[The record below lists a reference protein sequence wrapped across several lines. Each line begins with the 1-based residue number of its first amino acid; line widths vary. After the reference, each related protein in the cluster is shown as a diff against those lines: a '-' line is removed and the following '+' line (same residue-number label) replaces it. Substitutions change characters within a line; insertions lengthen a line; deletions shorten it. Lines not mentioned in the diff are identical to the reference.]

1 MNSTHVFELRGEPDR
16 YPGFVQVFIDQK
28 EPWKEIIASRCLEA
42 GAKPFGSSYTPV
54 PLVFDNEGRKKNVV
68 GDLSFRLAPFL
79 ILSDRARKA
88 LESFL
93 SPVGEFLEVA
103 APVAGFIGYRVLKQI
118 TDCIDMES
126 SVYTKYDNGSILV
139 RKPVMYEP
147 KVHEAD
153 IFWTRETA
161 SSIFVSQAFKDAVV
175 QAKLKGF
182 DLSREIPLTQ

>member
-16 YPGFVQVFIDQK
+16 YPGFVQVFIDEK
-28 EPWKEIIASRCLEA
+28 EPWKEIIASRCLEY
-42 GAKPFGSSYTPV
+42 GAKPLGSSYTPV

-79 ILSDRARKA
+79 ILSEKARKA

-93 SPVGEFLEVA
+93 SPAGEFLEIA
-103 APVAGFIGYRVLKQI
+103 APVPGFVGYRVLKQI
-118 TDCIDMES
+118 DGCIDMES
-126 SVYTKYDNGSILV
+126 STYTRYDNGNVLV

-147 KVHEAD
+147 KVRGAD

-161 SSIFVSQAFKDAVV
+161 SSVFISDAFKAAVDK
-175 QAKLKGF
+175 AKLKGF
-182 DLSREIPLTQ
+182 DLSREVPLTG